1 MFDNYF
7 SKFPKP
13 GSPEA
18 IRQLKIAA
26 VIGVIVV
33 AIFTFLLV
41 NIKVKLNAAPE
52 QTFHA
57 EVVEKRSEKTRKGR
71 TRHLL
76 VFELSNGEKKYF
88 VNSKF
93 FTSINEG
100 DEGTLTFK
108 EAIAM
113 STNNTLLISFEKEQ

>member
-1 MFDNYF
+1 MFDDYF

-18 IRQLKIAA
+18 IKQLKI
-26 VIGVIVV
+26 V
-33 AIFTFLLV
+33 AIISVFVIAIFSFFL
-41 NIKVKLNAAPE
+41 IYGKVKLNAAPE
-52 QTFHA
+52 QTHYA
-57 EVVEKRSEKTRKGR
+57 VVVEKTYKKLRDGGSRR
-71 TRHLL
+71 LL

-93 FTSINEG
+93 FDNINEG

-108 EAIAM
+108 E
-113 STNNTLLISFEKEQ
+113 TVTLLTNDSAIVSFKVE

>member
-18 IRQLKIAA
+18 IKQLKITAIIS
-26 VIGVIVV
+26 VIFIVI
-33 AIFTFLLV
+33 FSFFL
-41 NIKVKLNAAPE
+41 IYGKVKLNAAPE
-52 QTFHA
+52 QTFQA
-57 EVVEKRSEKTRKGR
+57 EVVEKSAKKTKRGG
-71 TRHLL
+71 TRRLL

-93 FTSINEG
+93 FDNINEG

-108 EAIAM
+108 E
-113 STNNTLLISFEKEQ
+113 TVTLLTNDSAIVSFKVE